1 MPYQRAPEGSLARLL
16 TIFAILLVAEAVLG
30 YRAAPGGSIF
40 ALLILILFALIGG
53 VLIRV
58 FDVIVHK
65 WCKIYLRLPTL
76 LARLVVGIMLKNILY
91 NVYVR
96 VHGLQFYSC

>member
-30 YRAAPGGSIF
+30 YRAALGGSIF
-40 ALLILILFALIGG
+40 SLLILILFALIGG

-58 FDVIVHK
+58 I
-65 WCKIYLRLPTL
+65 
-76 LARLVVGIMLKNILY
+76 KNILY